1 VPKERVCS
9 FCGRSIEPG
18 TGMMYVTVK
27 GEIYWFCSSKC
38 RKSFFMGRNP
48 ARLAWVRRV
57 KRVSEAA

>member
-1 VPKERVCS
+1 
-9 FCGRSIEPG
+9 
-18 TGMMYVTVK
+18 MMYVTVK

-48 ARLAWVRRV
+48 AKLAWVRRV